1 MTCEFNLFPIRFG
14 QKRGCFGFIKGNRF
28 YKAQPTVVYPV
39 STFSPSIRPFS
50 TSSPPVLKRPAK
62 DTPQARLAWHS
73 IARVG
78 IFPTGIKTVPV
89 SAELLDNGQLVTDT
103 VLGPQVQGQLDT
115 LGNYQLVNGIRGN
128 LFEDPWL
135 QMNLSDASPNPF
147 LSALRATERRRAV
160 VGSEIPR
167 IRQLLTNR
175 GLTGAGIKIGILDAQ
190 LKDSKTETW
199 KQHPHTR
206 VVTAIINDPVW
217 GVAPGAQVEDLGLA
231 VPSDPPEL
239 EADTYQAFC
248 NALVGKYTRMMQGR
262 ATQLDNILIKRDP
275 GLRVLNDTWGN
286 TQSRLYHW
294 AFNHVIERKDDNG
307 YFKYPNL
314 RQTLLGPAL
323 SGSYARQAQILVDAV
338 DTIFATSPLVNAAHS
353 QYVDATRRAAEAG
366 LILVK
371 AASNEGMFDL
381 PGISWKAGAQMDFSA
396 DSPYVI
402 AVAAANTRQQP
413 GNRAAYKVAGFSSRG
428 DGQRLNP
435 TIAAP
440 GEEMGI
446 SLPQGEIGHNL
457 VVDGTSFSTPF
468 VCGVIAMML
477 QRNPWLTFE
486 QVKAKLQATAVQAPG
501 YGPADYGAGFV
512 NAEAAV
518 LS

>member
-1 MTCEFNLFPIRFG
+1 
-14 QKRGCFGFIKGNRF
+14 
-28 YKAQPTVVYPV
+28 V
-39 STFSPSIRPFS
+39 
-50 TSSPPVLKRPAK
+50 
-62 DTPQARLAWHS
+62 AWHS

-115 LGNYQLVNGIRGN
+115 LGNYQLANGVRGN
-128 LFEDPWL
+128 LFEDTWIK
-135 QMNLSDASPNPF
+135 MSLSERTHPF
-147 LSALRATERRRAV
+147 MQALKVTERRRAV
-160 VGSEIPR
+160 MGSEIPR
-167 IRQLLTNR
+167 IRQLLTTR
-175 GLTGAGIKIGILDAQ
+175 GLTGAGIKIGILDGQ
-190 LKDSKTETW
+190 LKDPETKTY

-206 VVTAIINDPVW
+206 AVGAIINDPVW
-217 GVAPGAQVEDLGLA
+217 GVAPAAQVEDFGRPPSELSLKLA
-231 VPSDPPEL
+231 TDN
-239 EADTYQAFC
+239 YQAFS
-248 NALVGKYTRMMQGR
+248 NALAEGYKTLMQER
-262 ATQLDNILIKRDP
+262 VQLLDSLIVKRDP
-275 GLRVLNDTWGN
+275 GLRVLNDTWGSS
-286 TQSRLYHW
+286 QSRLYLM
-294 AFNHVIERKDDNG
+294 AVSLVLEQKDDNG

-323 SGSYARQAQILVDAV
+323 SGSYAEQMQIVVDAV
-338 DTIFATSPLVNAAHS
+338 DTIFATNPLIQATKA
-353 QYVDATRRAAEAG
+353 QYVDATRRAAGAG

-381 PGISWKAGAQMDFSA
+381 PGVSWKAGAQMDFFA
-396 DSPYVI
+396 ESPYVI
-402 AVAAANTRQQP
+402 TVAAANTRQQP

-428 DGQRLNP
+428 DGQSFNP

-440 GEEMGI
+440 GREMGI